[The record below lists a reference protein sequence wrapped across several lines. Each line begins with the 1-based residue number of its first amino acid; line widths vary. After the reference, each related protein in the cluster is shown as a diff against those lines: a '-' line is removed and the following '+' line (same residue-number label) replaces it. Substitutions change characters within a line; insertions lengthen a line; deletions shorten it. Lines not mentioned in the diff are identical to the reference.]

1 MSFRLL
7 RSLNTLTLPNL
18 VTPRQ
23 QGKLD
28 ASVHGFQYAVEGF
41 QGVAEL
47 VLQRFVADGLQHG
60 LVVFVDEDGHTLPRL
75 LAGTPDHSGE
85 AKGKRA
91 FRHSRAI
98 KLFPFCHSF
107 FQLFVQAVR
116 GVILPYIQVDVQH
129 GAFYPVFLQLLHRQP
144 FKEFLLSLEVGFEGG
159 DEQALAE
166 APGAA

>member
-1 MSFRLL
+1 M
-7 RSLNTLTLPNL
+7 
-18 VTPRQ
+18 
-23 QGKLD
+23 
-28 ASVHGFQYAVEGF
+28 
-41 QGVAEL
+41 
-47 VLQRFVADGLQHG
+47 
-60 LVVFVDEDGHTLPRL
+60 PRL